1 MPRFPQSQDWG
12 RPPLRLQK
20 VVHRKPV
27 PFRPHE
33 SEPDYLICFVIETLE
48 CGHQIHTF
56 PQSDPLVA
64 VRRHCNQCGSDNLI
78 QFPAVKK
85 KLEEEAA

>member
-1 MPRFPQSQDWG
+1 MSTFR
-12 RPPLRLQK
+12 K

-33 SEPDYLICFVIETLE
+33 HVPDYLLVYIIETLE

-56 PQSDPLVA
+56 PTADPLIA
-64 VRRHCNQCGSDNLI
+64 VRRNCTECDECK
-78 QFPAVKK
+78 PKK
-85 KLEEEAA
+85 KPSASVTEVRAENAA